1 MYRTLMTIAGQALIA
16 LVSGLAILVRD
27 ETLEKFTARL
37 DRWYAHVEGN
47 WDDLVRWVAATNE
60 QVLARLLGQHIV
72 SWRFALS
79 ATALSAALSI
89 TSLVLAVLWV
99 EGPSIGSLEDAW
111 WLVQKPMVLSGLAVN
126 CAIDVVTLAV
136 TRWAFRRFI
145 RRPAPP
151 NAPEKRQSIGE
162 PLAVMFAAFYLP
174 GIFAALM
181 WMAITQDR
189 GSHLVEI
196 IFWPA
201 FVLLSAN
208 RAALFVIV
216 LPATYSSLL
225 FVLSLFAAV
234 FVDYTRPVTR
244 RPIVKALEFCRKEPF
259 RVWFASFVILNVI
272 VNVSVAVVP
281 DLMQAHVDEAS
292 ARRGADAPVP
302 ASTTEKTFEGWYLGS
317 DGDAWQVTNPGVL
330 RFETPDD
337 HQSIHTAWIGHFDER
352 ARVAVLPAERYGST
366 ITVTVID
373 ENHLSV
379 RYYWDVIGRYS
390 DRTWTLRRYDFY
402 PIDRAIDVALRTAA
416 NPAPEDCWLL
426 QSVLAQLPRHRARLR
441 WFDACADPGEQLAL
455 AAAAGNAGWSAL
467 AGTDWPERIS
477 RAVRHARRGRLVVAA
492 WAPARIA
499 IVRPDDDNAAPD
511 PPRHHLTYVGRLVA
525 PQPECPQAG
534 PVYKDVSLSC
544 VVPREA
550 QETVAFYEYQPKAP
564 APR

>member
-1 MYRTLMTIAGQALIA
+1 MTVAGQVLIA
-16 LVSGLAILVRD
+16 LVSGLAMLVRD
-27 ETLEKFTARL
+27 ESLEKFTARL
-37 DRWYAHVEGN
+37 GRWYALVEGN
-47 WDDLVRWVAATNE
+47 WDELVRWVAAANE
-60 QVLARLLGQHIV
+60 RVLSKFLGKTIV
-72 SWRFALS
+72 SWRFFLR
-79 ATALSAALSI
+79 ATGLSAALSI

-99 EGPSIGSLEDAW
+99 EGPSIDSLEDAW
-111 WLVQKPMVLSGLAVN
+111 WLVQKPMVQGGLAVN

-136 TRWAFRRFI
+136 TRLAFRLFA
-145 RRPAPP
+145 RPAPS
-151 NAPEKRQSIGE
+151 NAPAKFWPKQPIGA

-234 FVDYTRPVTR
+234 FVDVTRPITR
-244 RPIVKALEFCRKEPF
+244 RPIAKALEFCRKEPF
-259 RVWFASFVILNVI
+259 GVWVISFVILNFM

-281 DLMQAHVDEAS
+281 ELMQAHIDKAS
-292 ARRGADAPVP
+292 TRRAADAPVP
-302 ASTTEKTFEGWYLGS
+302 ASTTEKTFAGWYLGS
-317 DGDAWQVTNPGVL
+317 DGDAWHVTNPGVL

-337 HQSIHTAWIGHFDER
+337 HQSIHTVWIGHFDEH

-416 NPAPEDCWLL
+416 NPAPEGCWLL

-467 AGTDWPERIS
+467 AGSDWSERIS

-511 PPRHHLTYVGRLVA
+511 PSRHHLTYVGRLVA